1 MQGEKRRDRMFDVVR
16 FASAKINQSIRCKHN
31 KLHRHHHPIRHIVI
45 HSVIHFHSFH
55 PAMTARPAVPD
66 DDEWRAVASIGI
78 FTIQMIRAAI
88 VLVRYVDQPPS
99 PPPQSK
105 EEATGDASQQSLAA
119 TTASTGSSN
128 GAGEKQ
134 PLLVANKESPSS
146 SSTPTDSSSN
156 NNKFLWTMKIVLTM
170 IWLVAAVL
178 FATFSGPPP
187 WSNFSHMTSVVLLL
201 EIVLLWTCLSHQEQ
215 SDDDDGHHTNRN
227 HKDYYDVSQR
237 LFQLALA
244 LIVWTVYTASC
255 FAETK
260 MTTLKTPL
268 LYHAILGTLL
278 LLSILWQ
285 QRYYKRTRATAT
297 ATQVNHN
304 AVANATKKTLS
315 MTARWHLVKPY
326 IWPDETT
333 TGGGSGDDPDQPP
346 SAFWNR
352 VRAISTWGCVVLSK
366 LCNITSPMFLG
377 WATTALAHQDYYH
390 TIFYSI
396 SYCFISWLGSTC
408 KELQSLL
415 YLKVAQAAFVQLA
428 AAAFIHL
435 HGLSLDWHLRKQL
448 GGVLR
453 SMDRGIAA
461 CDTLMTYLFLWLLP
475 AIAECVM
482 VCCIFALYF
491 HYLTLAVAV
500 FYFVFVYA
508 VLTIVLTLWRKQFRK
523 ALTTSDNDWHDK
535 VTDSLLNFET
545 VKCFTAE
552 EYELSQFRKA
562 VSRYQAGSVNV
573 QGSLSI
579 LNISQQVILKTC
591 LATALTLATGAI
603 QDRVACCLAP
613 ISTAAGGGA
622 GCDSA
627 FDDCCQTTT
636 LCGGMQVGD
645 FVAVL
650 TYTLNLFAPLSFLG
664 SVYNSIIMATID
676 LGNMSD
682 LLAEQPDVVDAPD
695 ALELPRDDTD
705 NDNNKSNDTAAVSSD
720 IAVEFDNV
728 YFHYPTQSADRG
740 LKGLSFQM
748 KRGTTTAI
756 VGPVSVSR
764 RRVWDVWWCCCC
776 CLLGRLLHVSRI
788 QRICL
793 AYTHIQTGAG
803 KTTVSRLLFRFY
815 DVLGGAV
822 KVHGLDVRSVT
833 QRSLRAAIGVVP
845 QTASMFND
853 TIRSNIWYGNLQ
865 ATEAELVQAA
875 TDAQLLQFIES
886 LDDGWDTMV
895 GDRGLKLSGGER
907 QRAAIARCLLKVT
920 FYFHY
925 IHVCVRSPSIHPPI
939 LFFCT
944 STNN

>member
-1 MQGEKRRDRMFDVVR
+1 
-16 FASAKINQSIRCKHN
+16 
-31 KLHRHHHPIRHIVI
+31 
-45 HSVIHFHSFH
+45 
-55 PAMTARPAVPD
+55 MTTRPAVPDD
-66 DDEWRAVASIGI
+66 DDEWRAVACIGI

-88 VLVRYVDQPPS
+88 VLVRYVDQS
-99 PPPQSK
+99 PPLPPPPSK
-105 EEATGDASQQSLAA
+105 EEGAGDASKKSAA
-119 TTASTGSSN
+119 TSTTGSN

-134 PLLVANKESPSS
+134 PLLVAVKEESAATSS
-146 SSTPTDSSSN
+146 SFTSTPTSSN
-156 NNKFLWTMKIVLTM
+156 NDNAFLWTMKIVLTTL
-170 IWLVAAVL
+170 WLVAAVL
-178 FATFSGPPP
+178 FTTFSAPPL
-187 WSNFSHMTSVVLLL
+187 WSNFSHTTTVVLLL
-201 EIVLLWTCLSHQEQ
+201 EIVLLWTCLSHHQD
-215 SDDDDGHHTNRN
+215 DDDDGHHTNRN
-227 HKDYYDVSQR
+227 FKDYYDVSQR

-244 LIVWTVYTASC
+244 LIVWTVYTTSC

-260 MTTLKTPL
+260 ITTLKTPL
-268 LYHAILGTLL
+268 LYHAILGTLI

-297 ATQVNHN
+297 AARVNNNN
-304 AVANATKKTLS
+304 AAANATKKTLS
-315 MTARWHLVKPY
+315 MTARWNLVKPY

-333 TGGGSGDDPDQPP
+333 TGGSDDPDQPP

-396 SYCFISWLGSTC
+396 SYCLISWLGSTC

-415 YLKVAQAAFVQLA
+415 YMKVAQAAFVQLA
-428 AAAFIHL
+428 ATAFIHL

-475 AIAECVM
+475 AIAECIM

-573 QGSLSI
+573 QGSLSL

-603 QDRVACCLAP
+603 QDRVACCL
-613 ISTAAGGGA
+613 SSSESGGA

-627 FDDCCQTTT
+627 FDDCCRNTT

-695 ALELPRDDTD
+695 ALELPRDDND
-705 NDNNKSNDTAAVSSD
+705 SNKSNDNNDTAAVASD

-740 LKGLSFQM
+740 LKGLSFKM

-756 VGPVSVSR
+756 VGPVSVAR
-764 RRVWDVWWCCCC
+764 RRHHRVGCMVLLLPVWSPLA
-776 CLLGRLLHVSRI
+776 CLTNT
-788 QRICL
+788 
-793 AYTHIQTGAG
+793 THLFRTHTYIQTGAG

-853 TIRSNIWYGNLQ
+853 TIRSNIWYGNRH

-920 FYFHY
+920 CYFHY
-925 IHVCVRSPSIHPPI
+925 MHICVRSPSIHAFTHLSI
-939 LFFCT
+939 TFLCT
-944 STNN
+944 STNH